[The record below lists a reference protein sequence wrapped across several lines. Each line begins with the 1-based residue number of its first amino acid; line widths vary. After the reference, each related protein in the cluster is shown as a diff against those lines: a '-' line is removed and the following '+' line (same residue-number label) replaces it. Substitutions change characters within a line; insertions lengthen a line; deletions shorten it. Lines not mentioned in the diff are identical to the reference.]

1 MVYIFNLLIEK
12 GGGKKCY
19 YVFNENCIEINQ
31 LMDAVVVECGS
42 LNIVVFRCN
51 PGSSEPQ

>member
-12 GGGKKCY
+12 GEGRKGY

-31 LMDAVVVECGS
+31 LMDAVVVE
-42 LNIVVFRCN
+42 NVVVEY
-51 PGSSEPQ
+51 GGVLV